1 MYKTC
6 FVAAVA
12 GALCFGAW
20 AQSSRRMEM
29 KMSVKTEFLPTPV
42 YVLSNY
48 DNTVPSV
55 NSQWLA
61 IKVTYTPPA
70 VKAGTGYLW
79 VDDIRMDVELM
90 FSARYQDKPIMAYAT
105 GQVVFW
111 SIPFDGKRHQAMM
124 MLPPQVLQ
132 RYGDQSPSNYRKL
145 KIYTRVKLTNTQN
158 NSVIGMQI
166 AGNSGSARDSEINA
180 AFNQLA
186 SPVAAVLR
194 LPNMVL
200 PVEKTPWRFI
210 DIDSYDM
217 TKPSTDRN

>member
-6 FVAAVA
+6 FVAVMA

-20 AQSSRRMEM
+20 AQSSRRAEM
-29 KMSVKTEFLPTPV
+29 KMTVKTEFLPTPV

-70 VKAGTGYLW
+70 TKVGSDYLW

-111 SIPFDGKRHQAMM
+111 AIQFDGRRHQAMM

-132 RYGDQSPSNYRKL
+132 RYGDQTASNYRKL
-145 KIYTRVKLTNTQN
+145 KIYTRVKFTNTRN
-158 NSVIGMQI
+158 NSIIGMQI
-166 AGNSGSARDSEINA
+166 AGSSGSTRESEINA

-200 PVEKTPWRFI
+200 PVEKTPWSLI

-217 TKPSTDRN
+217 IKPSSDRN